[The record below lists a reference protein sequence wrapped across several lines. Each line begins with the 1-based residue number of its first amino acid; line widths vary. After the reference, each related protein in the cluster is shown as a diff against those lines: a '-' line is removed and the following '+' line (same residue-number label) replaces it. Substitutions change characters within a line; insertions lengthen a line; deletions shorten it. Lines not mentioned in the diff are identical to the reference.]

1 MKKRGFVFA
10 FFILV
15 SGWMWLITTPAGAR
29 EGNEEFYHV
38 NCRVNPASEKNVI
51 VDPNGERVYYNV
63 DQKVL
68 WEIANDFC
76 VSLDLLVAYNFIL
89 VPREPVQYTYI
100 KLPPGPEELGWFPG
114 RSLRRTI
121 NLPNVSDNLFL
132 EPIDPSG
139 PENLTASQLR
149 SGSGS
154 SGTSFTDPFYN
165 SNQENRFEWPISLDT
180 GVVSQLYHRNHHG
193 VDIATEIGTPLNSMA
208 NGWVIR
214 VETDHHIFGKL
225 IVIDH
230 GDDLMGVYGH
240 LSEIAPAVQEGEF
253 VWQGQHIGKSG
264 NSGRSSAP
272 HLHIELRKT
281 FRYVDPCDY
290 LMNCPQAAFHG
301 PRPTATQTAPLV
313 IEVEEPVSTQVALPS
328 SKPQTG
334 SVNSPSSPS
343 SPSSPPVSTNP
354 TNPPAPS
361 VPQATPNTLPPRPN
375 PFPPTSTPSP

>member
-10 FFILV
+10 FVILV
-15 SGWMWLITTPAGAR
+15 CGWMWLITTPAGAR
-29 EGNEEFYHV
+29 EGNEEFYKT
-38 NCRVNPASEKNVI
+38 NCRVNPASEANVI
-51 VDPNGERVYYNV
+51 VDHNGERVYYNR

-114 RSLRRTI
+114 RSLRRTVS
-121 NLPNVSDNLFL
+121 LPNVSDTLFL
-132 EPIDPSG
+132 EPIDPTG
-139 PENLTASQLR
+139 PENLVANQPRTR
-149 SGSGS
+149 NGSLGA
-154 SGTSFTDPFYN
+154 SFTDPFY
-165 SNQENRFEWPISLDT
+165 SGSQENRFEWPISLDT

-193 VDIATEIGTPLNSMA
+193 VDIATEIGTPVNSMA

-214 VETDHHIFGKL
+214 VETDHHIFGQL

-240 LSEIAPAVQEGEF
+240 LSEIAPAVEEGEF
-253 VWQGQHIGKSG
+253 VWQGQYIAKSG

-290 LMNCPQAAFHG
+290 LMDCPLAAFHG
-301 PRPTATQTAPLV
+301 PRPTATQVDPLV
-313 IEVEEPVSTQVALPS
+313 IEPVEPVSTQVVLPP
-328 SKPQTG
+328 SKPQTE
-334 SVNSPSSPS
+334 SVNSPSSPPTS
-343 SPSSPPVSTNP
+343 TSPNPPSPP
-354 TNPPAPS
+354 